1 MKILKLIFLL
11 IISSEVY
18 AQVELHTLRIEN
30 QNDLKEFFRYA
41 PDRIPLV
48 CAHRGGV
55 KPGFPENSIATF
67 EYTLS
72 QIPAFFEVD
81 PRLTKDGV
89 IVAFHD
95 ATLDKKTD
103 GIGNLADHTWEEVQQ
118 LRLKDNN
125 GNITPYKIHKLEE
138 ILQWAKGKTILILDK
153 KDVPF
158 DKLLTLIEANRAESY
173 VLISAYKLKEAL
185 YYHKRN
191 PKLMFEAMIKDENV
205 MEAYQKS
212 GIPWQNI
219 VAFTGQP
226 LKPELNAK
234 LRAKGVMCMV
244 STMKFEEKLGSR
256 GARAAGYKKLVENGI
271 DVVLTDRAIEVS
283 AVLKNNISEESSK
296 SKFFQQATFNSGYTN
311 VKEVK
316 RKLIPK

>member
-11 IISSEVY
+11 IISSAVH
-18 AQVELHTLRIEN
+18 AQVDLHILKIDN
-30 QNDLKEFFRYA
+30 QNDLKEFFRYT
-41 PDRIPLV
+41 PDKIPLV
-48 CAHRGGV
+48 CAHRGGA

-72 QIPAFFEVD
+72 QIHAFFEVD

-95 ATLDKKTD
+95 AKLERTTD
-103 GIGNLADHTWEEVQQ
+103 GIGNLADYTWEELQK
-118 LRLKDNN
+118 LRLKDDN

-138 ILQWAKGKTILILDK
+138 ILQWAKGKTILVLDK

-158 DKLLTLIEANRAESY
+158 DKLLALIEANQAESH

-185 YYHKRN
+185 YYHRRN

-205 MEAYQKS
+205 MDAYEKS

-256 GARAAGYKKLVENGI
+256 GARAAGYKKLVRTGI
-271 DVVLTDRAIEVS
+271 DVILTDNALEVYRE
-283 AVLKNNISEESSK
+283 LKEFTPKNTSK
-296 SKFFQQATFNSGYTN
+296 SRFFVKKTF
-311 VKEVK
+311 
-316 RKLIPK
+316 